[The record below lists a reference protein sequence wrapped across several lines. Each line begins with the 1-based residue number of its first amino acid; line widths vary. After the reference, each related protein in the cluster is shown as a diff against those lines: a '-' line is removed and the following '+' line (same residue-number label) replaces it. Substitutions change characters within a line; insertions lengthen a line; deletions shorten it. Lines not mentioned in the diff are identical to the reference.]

1 MGRDHGAAAAPVDQA
16 RRLTEP
22 TRSPPQDPNARSYN
36 RLVRRAVIVEGAR
49 TPVARFLGSFSEVPA
64 VELGIRATTAA
75 LERAGIPASEI
86 DELIFGHARQA
97 GNGPNPARQVAFRS
111 GLGEEKPAFTVNMAC
126 GSGMKAVQLAAEQ
139 IMLGNADAVVAGGQE
154 NMTRTPFLLDRVRF
168 GYRMGNATVYD
179 GMNRDGFL
187 DPLCGLIMGETAE
200 NLARK
205 YEIPRDEQDEFALR
219 SQQKAAETSE
229 RRAKEIV
236 PVEAPGRK
244 GSIVVE
250 RDEHPRGDTTPEVL
264 KKLKP
269 VFDAE
274 SGTITAG
281 NSSGITDGA
290 AAVVIMSEE
299 RAKAEGREPLARIV
313 AYTSAGVD
321 PAYMG
326 IGVVPATQ
334 KVLEKTGLSIQ
345 DFEVVE
351 LNEAFAA
358 QVLACDRELKLDHDR
373 LNPNG
378 GAIALGHPI
387 GMTGARLV
395 LTTAYEMR
403 EKGYSL
409 GLATLCIS
417 GGMGM
422 AMVLERS

>member
-1 MGRDHGAAAAPVDQA
+1 VG
-16 RRLTEP
+16 
-22 TRSPPQDPNARSYN
+22 
-36 RLVRRAVIVEGAR
+36 
-49 TPVARFLGSFSEVPA
+49 RFLGSFSDLPA
-64 VELGIRATTAA
+64 VDLGIRATTAA
-75 LERAGIPASEI
+75 LERAGIPASEV
-86 DELIFGHARQA
+86 DELVFGHARQA
-97 GNGPNPARQVAFRS
+97 GNGPNPARQVAFGS
-111 GLGEEKPAFTVNMAC
+111 GLGEETPAFTVNMAC

-139 IMLGNADAVVAGGQE
+139 VILGNAEVVVAGGQE
-154 NMTRTPFLLDRVRF
+154 NMTRTPFLLDRMRS
-168 GYRMGNATVYD
+168 GYRMGNATVHD
-179 GMNRDGFL
+179 GMQRDGFL
-187 DPLCGLIMGETAE
+187 DPLCDLIMGETAE
-200 NLARK
+200 NLAQK
-205 YEIPRDEQDEFALR
+205 YEIPREEQDEFALR
-219 SQQKAAETSE
+219 SQQKAAATTE

-236 PVEAPGRK
+236 PVEAPARK
-244 GSIVVE
+244 GSVVVE
-250 RDEHPRGDTTPEVL
+250 RDEHPRDDTSMEGL

-269 VFDAE
+269 VFDPE
-274 SGTITAG
+274 TGTITAG

-290 AAVVIMSEE
+290 AALIVMSED
-299 RAKAEGREPLARIV
+299 RARAEGREPLARIV
-313 AYTSAGVD
+313 AYASAGVD

-334 KVLEKTGLSIQ
+334 KVLEKTGVSIQ

-387 GMTGARLV
+387 GMTGARIV

-403 EKGYSL
+403 EKGYTL

-422 AMVLERS
+422 AMVLERA

>member
-1 MGRDHGAAAAPVDQA
+1 MQ
-16 RRLTEP
+16 
-22 TRSPPQDPNARSYN
+22 
-36 RLVRRAVIVEGAR
+36 RAVIVEGAR
-49 TPVARFLGSFSEVPA
+49 TPVGRFLGSFSELPA
-64 VELGIRATTAA
+64 VDLGIRATTAA
-75 LERAGIPASEI
+75 LERAAVPPSEV
-86 DELIFGHARQA
+86 DELVFGHARQA

-139 IMLGNADAVVAGGQE
+139 IMVGNAEVVVAGGQE
-154 NMTRTPFLLDRVRF
+154 NMTRTPFLLDRMRF

-205 YEIPRDEQDEFALR
+205 YQVPREEQDEFALR
-219 SQQKAAETSE
+219 SQQKAAATSD
-229 RRAKEIV
+229 RRAMEIV

-244 GSIVVE
+244 GSVMVD

-264 KKLKP
+264 KNLKP
-269 VFDAE
+269 VFDPE

-290 AAVVIMSEE
+290 AALVVMSED

-313 AYTSAGVD
+313 AYATAGVD

-387 GMTGARLV
+387 GMTGARLI

-403 EKGYSL
+403 EKGYAL

-422 AMVLERS
+422 AMVLERA

>member
-1 MGRDHGAAAAPVDQA
+1 MQ
-16 RRLTEP
+16 
-22 TRSPPQDPNARSYN
+22 
-36 RLVRRAVIVEGAR
+36 RAVIVEGAR
-49 TPVARFLGSFSEVPA
+49 TAVGRFLGSFSEVPA
-64 VELGIRATTAA
+64 VDLGIKATTGA
-75 LERAGIPASEI
+75 LERAGTSPSEV

-97 GNGPNPARQVAFRS
+97 GNGPNPARQVAYRS

-126 GSGMKAVQLAAEQ
+126 GSGMKAIQLAAEQ
-139 IMLGNADAVVAGGQE
+139 VMLGNAEVLVAGGEE
-154 NMTRTPFLLDRVRF
+154 NMTRTPFLLDRMRV
-168 GYRMGNATVYD
+168 GYRMGNAPLYD

-205 YEIPRDEQDEFALR
+205 YEIPREEQDEFALR
-219 SQQKAAETSE
+219 SQQKAAATSE

-236 PVEAPGRK
+236 PVEAPARK
-244 GSIVVE
+244 GTMVVD
-250 RDEHPRGDTTPEVL
+250 RDEHSRPETTLDVL
-264 KKLKP
+264 KALKP
-269 VFDAE
+269 VFDQE

-290 AAVVIMSEE
+290 AALVVMAEN

-313 AYTSAGVD
+313 AYASSGVD

-326 IGVVPATQ
+326 IGVVPATR
-334 KVLEKTGLSIQ
+334 KVLDATGLSIQ
-345 DFEVVE
+345 DFDVVE

-422 AMVLERS
+422 AMVLERA

>member
-1 MGRDHGAAAAPVDQA
+1 MERVF
-16 RRLTEP
+16 
-22 TRSPPQDPNARSYN
+22 
-36 RLVRRAVIVEGAR
+36 IVEGAR
-49 TPVARFLGSFSEVPA
+49 TPIGGFLGAFSEIPA
-64 VELGIRATTAA
+64 VDLGIHAVKAA
-75 LERAGIPASEI
+75 VGRAGVDAAQV
-86 DELIFGHARQA
+86 DELVFGHARQA
-97 GNGPNPARQVAFRS
+97 GNGPNPARQVAYRS

-126 GSGMKAVQLAAEQ
+126 GSGSKAVQVGAEQ
-139 IMLGNADAVVAGGQE
+139 IMLGNAEVVVAGGQE
-154 NMTRTPFLLDRVRF
+154 NMTRTPFLLDRMRF
-168 GYRMGNATVYD
+168 GYRMGDATLFD

-200 NLARK
+200 NLARR
-205 YEIPRDEQDEFALR
+205 YGVPREEQDEFALR
-219 SQQKAAETSE
+219 SQQKAAATWD

-236 PVEAPGRK
+236 PFEVPGPK
-244 GSIVVE
+244 GQVTVVE
-250 RDEHPRGDTTPEVL
+250 RDEHPRPDTDLESL
-264 KKLKP
+264 ARLKP
-269 VFDAE
+269 VFDQE
-274 SGTITAG
+274 TGTVTAG

-290 AAVVIMSEE
+290 AAMVLMSES

-313 AYTSAGVD
+313 AYASAGVD

-326 IGVVPATQ
+326 IGVVPATR
-334 KVLEKTGLSIQ
+334 KVLDKTGLALP
-345 DFEVVE
+345 DFEVIE

-387 GMTGARLV
+387 GMTGARII

-422 AMVLERS
+422 AMVLERA